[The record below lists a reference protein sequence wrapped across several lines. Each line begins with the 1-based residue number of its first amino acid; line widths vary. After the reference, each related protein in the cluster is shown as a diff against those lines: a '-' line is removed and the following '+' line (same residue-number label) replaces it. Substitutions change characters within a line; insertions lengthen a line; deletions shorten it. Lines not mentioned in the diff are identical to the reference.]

1 MTFSLCVHN
10 GFYFFWIQPSP
21 FGTYAKALGM
31 TQDDFGSC
39 HQFWIDLENGTCFQ
53 PTQVLPRGL
62 IGGVNRSRYASLR
75 VATSRFE
82 LSRFEL
88 LVVTSRTAQT
98 GEVGL
103 GSRTQLTQLILHRF
117 IRFIRFMFDWR
128 IGGNLVAGIGGK
140 RRLEY
145 IGILCRFCKNAG
157 LKSLKMS
164 RTWVC
169 PGALPRNVSTSIR
182 RSAAWCARCLPRCLS
197 CRSPLCSRTLAFE
210 FRWRTLGEAS
220 CFHDLGETFWR

>member
-1 MTFSLCVHN
+1 MELASNLLRFSQEVWLVE
-10 GFYFFWIQPSP
+10 S
-21 FGTYAKALGM
+21 T
-31 TQDDFGSC
+31 
-39 HQFWIDLENGTCFQ
+39 
-53 PTQVLPRGL
+53 
-62 IGGVNRSRYASLR
+62 GVATRRYESLR
-75 VATSRFE
+75 AVSLWITRCHIQDCTDWRGWSWKQDCTDATHPAPFYSFHSFHVW
-82 LSRFEL
+82 L
-88 LVVTSRTAQT
+88 
-98 GEVGL
+98 
-103 GSRTQLTQLILHRF
+103 
-117 IRFIRFMFDWR
+117 WR

-182 RSAAWCARCLPRCLS
+182 QSAAWCARCLPRCLS